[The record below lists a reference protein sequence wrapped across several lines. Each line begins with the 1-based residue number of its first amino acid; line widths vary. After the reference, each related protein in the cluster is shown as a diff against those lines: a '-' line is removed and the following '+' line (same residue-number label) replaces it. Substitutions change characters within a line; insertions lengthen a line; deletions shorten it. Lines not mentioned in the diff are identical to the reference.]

1 MNPVNDEKLTEKA
14 WLAMGAALLR
24 TAERNGA
31 VLTDEARTQ
40 FQSAMT
46 ALAEADT
53 EKSVCAALPATDEAV
68 LAAWKAARL
77 LSENEKAGTPLV
89 LDRDET
95 RHRLYTSR
103 QFAEEAEL
111 ARRFVR
117 AAAAPEKAVAM
128 PEALENAFRERDRSF
143 FERSREAEDD
153 AKRKEW
159 AAGVERQY
167 DAVKRALTHRF
178 SVITGGPGT
187 GKTSTVVRIL
197 TTLLV
202 TAVRDLRM
210 VLTAPT
216 GKAAGRML
224 EAVEEECRAVPAL
237 YAPVIRA
244 LEEKRITAQTIHR
257 LLLTPTESG
266 EKPSEASPLTADVLV
281 VDEASMIDQRL
292 ALRLMRVTDPTVTRV
307 VFLGDKYQLAAVGPG
322 SVFADLT
329 ASSGSLSGVVT
340 EFTYSFRFGDTSSI
354 GRAARA
360 VNQGDADTALLN
372 LPAVTKFAAKDF
384 KGGDEA
390 TGRAYARDR
399 TPPVE
404 KRLAD
409 WIGAALPDFMA
420 AVEKRQNVHEA
431 RDLTERETRRQL
443 DEAMLTAFNESRL
456 LCAQRRGRNSVTTVN
471 AFVAQK
477 VREAARARPDDE
489 FYVGR
494 IIIVRANDRATE
506 LFNGD
511 VGVVTYAENGA
522 GCDVFFGDRYVPAAL
537 LPAHDT
543 GFALTVHQSQGS
555 QFKAVAVVLS
565 DDPASALTT
574 RELLY
579 TGITRAKKR
588 AVVFASEKVIRKAVA
603 TPVRRLGGMAK
614 RLSEA
619 MASAEPCEGSCL
631 GE

>member
-1 MNPVNDEKLTEKA
+1 MNPANDEKLTEKA

-46 ALAEADT
+46 ALAQADT

-68 LAAWKAARL
+68 LEAWKVAGL
-77 LSENEKAGTPLV
+77 LAENEKAGTPLV

-117 AAAAPEKAVAM
+117 AAAVPEKVVAM

-143 FERSREAEDD
+143 FERSREAEDV
-153 AKRKEW
+153 AKRQEW
-159 AAGVERQY
+159 AVGVERQY

-202 TAVRDLRM
+202 TAGRDLRM

-237 YAPVIRA
+237 YAPVVRA

-329 ASSGSLSGVVT
+329 ATTGPLSGVVT

-354 GRAARA
+354 GCAARA
-360 VNQGDADTALLN
+360 VNQGDADTALVN

-384 KGGDEA
+384 KGGEEA

-420 AVEKRQNVHEA
+420 AVEKRRNVHEA

-537 LPAHDT
+537 LPSHDT

-555 QFKAVAVVLS
+555 QFTSVAVVLS

-588 AVVFASEKVIRKAVA
+588 AVVFASERVIRKAVA

-619 MASAEPCEGSCL
+619 MAFVEQQEG
-631 GE
+631 

>member
-1 MNPVNDEKLTEKA
+1 MNPANDEKLTEKA

-46 ALAEADT
+46 ALAQADT

-68 LAAWKAARL
+68 LEVWKAAGL
-77 LSENEKAGTPLV
+77 LAENEKAGTPLV
-89 LDRDET
+89 LDRDEV

-117 AAAAPEKAVAM
+117 AAAAPEKVVAM

-143 FERSREAEDD
+143 FEQSREAEDA
-153 AKRKEW
+153 AKRQEW

-202 TAVRDLRM
+202 TAGRDLRM

-237 YAPVIRA
+237 YAPVVRA

-329 ASSGSLSGVVT
+329 ATTGPLSGVVT

-354 GRAARA
+354 GCAARA
-360 VNQGDADTALLN
+360 VNQGDADTALVN

-384 KGGDEA
+384 KGGEEA

-420 AVEKRQNVHEA
+420 AVEKRRNVHEA

-477 VREAARARPDDE
+477 VREAARARSDDE

-537 LPAHDT
+537 LPSHDT

-555 QFKAVAVVLS
+555 QFKSVAVVLS

-588 AVVFASEKVIRKAVA
+588 AVVFASERVIRKAVA
-603 TPVRRLGGMAK
+603 TPVRRLGGMVK

-619 MASAEPCEGSCL
+619 MASVGQ
-631 GE
+631 

>member
-1 MNPVNDEKLTEKA
+1 MNPANDEKLTEKA

-31 VLTDEARTQ
+31 VLTDEAHTQ
-40 FQSAMT
+40 FQSVMT
-46 ALAEADT
+46 ALAQADT

-68 LAAWKAARL
+68 LQAWKAAGL
-77 LSENEKAGTPLV
+77 LAEKEKAGTPLV
-89 LDRDET
+89 LDRDEV

-117 AAAAPEKAVAM
+117 AAAVPEKAVAM

-153 AKRKEW
+153 TKRKQW
-159 AAGVERQY
+159 AAGVEWQY

-202 TAVRDLRM
+202 TAGRDLRM

-237 YAPVIRA
+237 YAPVVRA

-329 ASSGSLSGVVT
+329 ATTGPLSGVVT

-360 VNQGDADTALLN
+360 VNQGDADTALVN

-384 KGGDEA
+384 KGGEEA
-390 TGRAYARDR
+390 TGSAYARDR

-420 AVEKRQNVHEA
+420 ALENRRNVHEA

-456 LCAQRRGRNSVTTVN
+456 LCAQRQGRNSVTTVN

-537 LPAHDT
+537 LPSHDT

-555 QFKAVAVVLS
+555 QFTSVAVVLS

-588 AVVFASEKVIRKAVA
+588 AVVFASERVIRKAVA
-603 TPVRRLGGMAK
+603 TPVRRLGGMVK

-619 MASAEPCEGSCL
+619 MASVGQ
-631 GE
+631 

>member
-1 MNPVNDEKLTEKA
+1 MNPANDEKLTEKA

-46 ALAEADT
+46 ALAQADT

-68 LAAWKAARL
+68 LEAWKAAGL
-77 LSENEKAGTPLV
+77 LAENEKAGTPLV

-143 FERSREAEDD
+143 FERSREAEDA
-153 AKRKEW
+153 AKRQEW

-167 DAVKRALTHRF
+167 DAVKRALTHRV

-202 TAVRDLRM
+202 TAGRDLRM

-237 YAPVIRA
+237 YAPVVRA

-329 ASSGSLSGVVT
+329 ATTGPLSGVVT

-354 GRAARA
+354 GCAARA
-360 VNQGDADTALLN
+360 VNQGDADTALVN

-384 KGGDEA
+384 KGGEEA

-420 AVEKRQNVHEA
+420 AVEKRRNVHEA

-537 LPAHDT
+537 LPSHDT

-555 QFKAVAVVLS
+555 QFKSVAVVLS
-565 DDPASALTT
+565 DDPVSALTT

-579 TGITRAKKR
+579 TGITQKT
-588 AVVFASEKVIRKAVA
+588 S
-603 TPVRRLGGMAK
+603 
-614 RLSEA
+614 
-619 MASAEPCEGSCL
+619 GSVCV
-631 GE
+631 GKGDP

>member
-1 MNPVNDEKLTEKA
+1 MNPANDEKLTEKA

-46 ALAEADT
+46 ALAQADT

-68 LAAWKAARL
+68 LEAWKVAGL
-77 LSENEKAGTPLV
+77 LAENEKAGTPLV

-117 AAAAPEKAVAM
+117 AAAVPEKVVAM

-143 FERSREAEDD
+143 FERSREAEDV
-153 AKRKEW
+153 AKRQEW
-159 AAGVERQY
+159 AVGVERQY

-202 TAVRDLRM
+202 TAGRDLRM

-237 YAPVIRA
+237 YAPVVRA

-329 ASSGSLSGVVT
+329 ATTGPLSGVVT

-354 GRAARA
+354 GCAARA
-360 VNQGDADTALLN
+360 VNLGDADTALVN

-384 KGGDEA
+384 KGGEEA
-390 TGRAYARDR
+390 TGRAYSRDR

-420 AVEKRQNVHEA
+420 AVEKRRNVHEA

-537 LPAHDT
+537 LPSHDT

-555 QFKAVAVVLS
+555 QFTSVAVVLS
-565 DDPASALTT
+565 DDPVSALTT

-588 AVVFASEKVIRKAVA
+588 AVVFASERVIRKAVA
-603 TPVRRLGGMAK
+603 TPVRRLGDMAK

-619 MASAEPCEGSCL
+619 MAFVEQQEG
-631 GE
+631 

>member
-1 MNPVNDEKLTEKA
+1 MNPANDEKLTEKA

-40 FQSAMT
+40 FQSVMT
-46 ALAEADT
+46 ALAQADT

-68 LAAWKAARL
+68 LQAWKAAGL
-77 LSENEKAGTPLV
+77 LAEKEKAGTPLV
-89 LDRDET
+89 LDRDEV

-117 AAAAPEKAVAM
+117 AAAVPEKAVAM

-153 AKRKEW
+153 TKRQEW

-202 TAVRDLRM
+202 TAGRDLRM

-237 YAPVIRA
+237 YAPVVRA

-266 EKPSEASPLTADVLV
+266 EKPSEASPLSADVLV

-329 ASSGSLSGVVT
+329 ASAGPLSSVVT

-360 VNQGDADTALLN
+360 VNQGDADTALVN

-384 KGGDEA
+384 KGGEEA

-420 AVEKRQNVHEA
+420 AVEKRRNVHEA

-456 LCAQRRGRNSVTTVN
+456 LCAQRRGRNSVTAVN

-477 VREAARARPDDE
+477 VREAARARPEDE

-511 VGVVTYAENGA
+511 VGVVTYTENGV

-555 QFKAVAVVLS
+555 QFKSVAVVLS

-579 TGITRAKKR
+579 TGITRAKER
-588 AVVFASEKVIRKAVA
+588 AVVFASERVIRKAVA
-603 TPVRRLGGMAK
+603 TPVRRLGGMVK

-619 MASAEPCEGSCL
+619 MASVGQ
-631 GE
+631 

>member
-1 MNPVNDEKLTEKA
+1 MNPANDEKLTEKA

-46 ALAEADT
+46 ALAQADT

-68 LAAWKAARL
+68 LEAWKAAGL
-77 LSENEKAGTPLV
+77 LAENEKAGTPLV

-95 RHRLYTSR
+95 CHRLYTSR

-143 FERSREAEDD
+143 FERSREAEDA
-153 AKRKEW
+153 AKRQEW

-202 TAVRDLRM
+202 TAGRDLRM
-210 VLTAPT
+210 VLTAPP
-216 GKAAGRML
+216 GKAAGRLL
-224 EAVEEECRAVPAL
+224 EAGEEECRAVPAL
-237 YAPVIRA
+237 YAPVVRA

-292 ALRLMRVTDPTVTRV
+292 ALRLMRVTDPAVTRV

-329 ASSGSLSGVVT
+329 ATTGPLSGVVT

-354 GRAARA
+354 GCAARA
-360 VNQGDADTALLN
+360 VNQGDADTALVN

-384 KGGDEA
+384 KGGEEA

-420 AVEKRQNVHEA
+420 AVEKRRNVHEA

-537 LPAHDT
+537 LPSHDT

-555 QFKAVAVVLS
+555 QFKSVAVVLS
-565 DDPASALTT
+565 DDPVSALTT

-588 AVVFASEKVIRKAVA
+588 AVVFASERVIRKAVA

-619 MASAEPCEGSCL
+619 MAFVEQQEG
-631 GE
+631 

>member
-1 MNPVNDEKLTEKA
+1 MNPANDEKLTEKA

-46 ALAEADT
+46 ALAQADT

-68 LAAWKAARL
+68 LEVWKVAGL
-77 LSENEKAGTPLV
+77 LAEKEKAGTPLV
-89 LDRDET
+89 LDRDEV

-117 AAAAPEKAVAM
+117 AAAVPEKAVAM

-153 AKRKEW
+153 TKRKEW
-159 AAGVERQY
+159 EAGVERQY

-202 TAVRDLRM
+202 TAGRDLRM

-237 YAPVIRA
+237 YAPVVRA

-329 ASSGSLSGVVT
+329 ATTGPLSGVVT

-360 VNQGDADTALLN
+360 VNQGDADTALVN

-384 KGGDEA
+384 KGGEEA

-420 AVEKRQNVHEA
+420 AVEKRRNVHEA

-456 LCAQRRGRNSVTTVN
+456 LCAQRRGRNSVTAVN

-477 VREAARARPDDE
+477 VRKAARARPDDE

-511 VGVVTYAENGA
+511 VGVVTYAENGV

-555 QFKAVAVVLS
+555 QFKSVAVVLS
-565 DDPASALTT
+565 DDPVSALTT

-588 AVVFASEKVIRKAVA
+588 AVVFASERVIRKAVA

-619 MASAEPCEGSCL
+619 MAFVEQQEG
-631 GE
+631 

>member
-1 MNPVNDEKLTEKA
+1 MNPANDEKLTEKA

-46 ALAEADT
+46 ALAQADT

-68 LAAWKAARL
+68 LEVWKVAGL
-77 LSENEKAGTPLV
+77 LAEKEKAGTPLV
-89 LDRDET
+89 LARDEV

-117 AAAAPEKAVAM
+117 AAAVPEKAVAM

-153 AKRKEW
+153 TKRKEW
-159 AAGVERQY
+159 EAGVERQY

-202 TAVRDLRM
+202 TAGRDLRM

-237 YAPVIRA
+237 YAPVVRA

-329 ASSGSLSGVVT
+329 ATTGPLSGVVT

-360 VNQGDADTALLN
+360 VNQGDADTALVN

-384 KGGDEA
+384 KGGEEA

-420 AVEKRQNVHEA
+420 AVEKRRNVHEA

-456 LCAQRRGRNSVTTVN
+456 LCAQRRGRNSVTAVN

-511 VGVVTYAENGA
+511 VGVVTYAENGV

-555 QFKAVAVVLS
+555 QFKSVAVVLS
-565 DDPASALTT
+565 DDPVSALTT

-588 AVVFASEKVIRKAVA
+588 AVVFASERVIRKAVA

-619 MASAEPCEGSCL
+619 MAFVEQQEG
-631 GE
+631 

>member
-1 MNPVNDEKLTEKA
+1 MNPANDEKLTEKA

-46 ALAEADT
+46 ALAQADT

-68 LAAWKAARL
+68 LEVWKAAGL
-77 LSENEKAGTPLV
+77 LAEKEKAGTPLV
-89 LDRDET
+89 LDRDEV

-117 AAAAPEKAVAM
+117 AAAVPEKAVAM

-153 AKRKEW
+153 TKRKEW
-159 AAGVERQY
+159 EAGVERQY

-202 TAVRDLRM
+202 TAGRDLRM

-237 YAPVIRA
+237 YAPVVRA

-257 LLLTPTESG
+257 LLLPPTESG

-329 ASSGSLSGVVT
+329 ATTGPLSGVVT

-360 VNQGDADTALLN
+360 VNQGDADTALVN

-384 KGGDEA
+384 KGGEEA

-420 AVEKRQNVHEA
+420 AVEKRRNVHEA

-456 LCAQRRGRNSVTTVN
+456 LCAQRRGRNSVTAVN

-511 VGVVTYAENGA
+511 VGVVTYAENGV

-555 QFKAVAVVLS
+555 QFKSVAVVLS
-565 DDPASALTT
+565 DDPVSALTT

-588 AVVFASEKVIRKAVA
+588 AVVFASERVIRKAVA

-619 MASAEPCEGSCL
+619 MAFVEQQEG
-631 GE
+631 

>member
-1 MNPVNDEKLTEKA
+1 MNPANDEKLTEKA

-46 ALAEADT
+46 ALAQADT

-68 LAAWKAARL
+68 LEAWKAAGL
-77 LSENEKAGTPLV
+77 LAENEKAGTPLV
-89 LDRDET
+89 LDRDEV

-117 AAAAPEKAVAM
+117 AAAVPEKVVAM

-143 FERSREAEDD
+143 FERSRNAEDD
-153 AKRKEW
+153 TKRKEW
-159 AAGVERQY
+159 AAGIERQY

-197 TTLLV
+197 TTLLE
-202 TAVRDLRM
+202 TAGRDLRM

-237 YAPVIRA
+237 YAPVVRA

-329 ASSGSLSGVVT
+329 ATTGPLSGVVT

-354 GRAARA
+354 GCAARA
-360 VNQGDADTALLN
+360 VNQGDADTALVN

-384 KGGDEA
+384 KGGEEA

-420 AVEKRQNVHEA
+420 AVEKRRNVHEA

-456 LCAQRRGRNSVTTVN
+456 LCAQRRGRNSVTAVN

-477 VREAARARPDDE
+477 VREAARARPEDE

-537 LPAHDT
+537 LPSHDT

-555 QFKAVAVVLS
+555 QFKSVAVVLS

-588 AVVFASEKVIRKAVA
+588 AVVFASERVIRKAVA
-603 TPVRRLGGMAK
+603 TPVRRLGGMVK

-619 MASAEPCEGSCL
+619 MASVGQ
-631 GE
+631 

>member
-1 MNPVNDEKLTEKA
+1 MNPANDEKLTEKA

-31 VLTDEARTQ
+31 VLTDEARTG
-40 FQSAMT
+40 FLAAMT
-46 ALAEADT
+46 ALAQADM

-68 LAAWKAARL
+68 LEAWKAAGL
-77 LSENEKAGTPLV
+77 LAENEKAGTPLV
-89 LDRDET
+89 LDRDEV

-128 PEALENAFRERDRSF
+128 PESLETAFRERDRSF
-143 FERSREAEDD
+143 FERSREAEDA
-153 AKRKEW
+153 AKRQEW
-159 AAGVERQY
+159 AVGVERQY

-202 TAVRDLRM
+202 TAGRDLRM

-237 YAPVIRA
+237 YAPVVRA

-329 ASSGSLSGVVT
+329 ATTGPLSGVVT

-354 GRAARA
+354 GCAARA
-360 VNQGDADTALLN
+360 VNQGDADTALVN

-384 KGGDEA
+384 KGGEEA
-390 TGRAYARDR
+390 TGRAYSRDR

-420 AVEKRQNVHEA
+420 AVEKRRNVHEA

-537 LPAHDT
+537 LPSHDT

-555 QFKAVAVVLS
+555 QFTSVAVVLS

-588 AVVFASEKVIRKAVA
+588 AVVFASERVIRKAVA

-614 RLSEA
+614 HLSEA
-619 MASAEPCEGSCL
+619 MAFVEQQEG
-631 GE
+631 

>member
-46 ALAEADT
+46 ALAQADT

-68 LAAWKAARL
+68 LEVWKAAGL
-77 LSENEKAGTPLV
+77 LAEKEKAGTPLV
-89 LDRDET
+89 LDRDEV

-128 PEALENAFRERDRSF
+128 PESLETAFRERDRSF
-143 FERSREAEDD
+143 FERSREAADA
-153 AKRKEW
+153 AKRKQW

-202 TAVRDLRM
+202 TAGRDLRM

-237 YAPVIRA
+237 YAPVVRA

-329 ASSGSLSGVVT
+329 ATTGPLSGVVT

-360 VNQGDADTALLN
+360 VNQGDADTALVN

-384 KGGDEA
+384 KGGEEV

-399 TPPVE
+399 TPLVE

-420 AVEKRQNVHEA
+420 AVEKRRNVHEA
-431 RDLTERETRRQL
+431 RDLTERETRQQL

-456 LCAQRRGRNSVTTVN
+456 LCAQRRGRNSVTAVN

-555 QFKAVAVVLS
+555 QFTSVAVVLS
-565 DDPASALTT
+565 DDLVSALTT

-588 AVVFASEKVIRKAVA
+588 AVVFASERGIRKAVA
-603 TPVRRLGGMAK
+603 TPVRRLGGMVK

-619 MASAEPCEGSCL
+619 MASVGKYDN
-631 GE
+631 

>member
-1 MNPVNDEKLTEKA
+1 MNPANDEKLTEKA

-46 ALAEADT
+46 ALAQADT

-68 LAAWKAARL
+68 LEVWKAAGL
-77 LSENEKAGTPLV
+77 LAEKEKAGTPLV
-89 LDRDET
+89 LDRDEV

-117 AAAAPEKAVAM
+117 AAAVPEKAVAM

-153 AKRKEW
+153 TKRKEW
-159 AAGVERQY
+159 EAGVERQY

-202 TAVRDLRM
+202 TAGRDLRM

-237 YAPVIRA
+237 YAPVVRA

-257 LLLTPTESG
+257 LLLTPTDSG

-329 ASSGSLSGVVT
+329 ATTGPLSGVVT

-360 VNQGDADTALLN
+360 VNQGDADTALVN

-384 KGGDEA
+384 KGGEEA

-420 AVEKRQNVHEA
+420 AVEKRRNVHEA

-456 LCAQRRGRNSVTTVN
+456 LCAQRRGRNSVTAVN

-511 VGVVTYAENGA
+511 VGVVTYAENGV

-555 QFKAVAVVLS
+555 QFKSVAVVLS
-565 DDPASALTT
+565 DDPVSALTT

-588 AVVFASEKVIRKAVA
+588 AVVFASERVIRKAVA

-619 MASAEPCEGSCL
+619 MAFVEQQEG
-631 GE
+631 

>member
-1 MNPVNDEKLTEKA
+1 MNPANDEKLTEKA

-40 FQSAMT
+40 FRSAMT
-46 ALAEADT
+46 ALAQADT

-68 LAAWKAARL
+68 LEVWKAAGL
-77 LSENEKAGTPLV
+77 LAEKEKAGTPLV
-89 LDRDET
+89 LDRDEVC
-95 RHRLYTSR
+95 HRLYTSR

-128 PEALENAFRERDRSF
+128 QESLETAFRERDRSF
-143 FERSREAEDD
+143 FERSREAADA
-153 AKRKEW
+153 AKRKQW

-202 TAVRDLRM
+202 TAGRDLRM

-237 YAPVIRA
+237 YAPVVRA

-329 ASSGSLSGVVT
+329 ATTGPLSCVVT

-354 GRAARA
+354 GRAACA
-360 VNQGDADTALLN
+360 VNQGDADTALVN

-384 KGGDEA
+384 KGGEEA

-399 TPPVE
+399 TLPVE

-420 AVEKRQNVHEA
+420 AVEKRRNVYEA

-456 LCAQRRGRNSVTTVN
+456 LCAQRQGRNSVTAVN

-511 VGVVTYAENGA
+511 VGVVTYAENGV

-555 QFKAVAVVLS
+555 QFKSVAVVLS
-565 DDPASALTT
+565 DDPVSALTT

-588 AVVFASEKVIRKAVA
+588 AVVFASERVIRKAVA

-619 MASAEPCEGSCL
+619 MAFVEQQEG
-631 GE
+631 

>member
-1 MNPVNDEKLTEKA
+1 MNPANDEKLTEKA

-31 VLTDEARTQ
+31 VLTDETRTV
-40 FQSAMT
+40 FLAAMT
-46 ALAEADT
+46 ALAQADM

-68 LAAWKAARL
+68 LEAWKAAGL
-77 LSENEKAGTPLV
+77 LAENEKAGTPLV
-89 LDRDET
+89 LDRDEV

-128 PEALENAFRERDRSF
+128 PESLETAFRERDRSF
-143 FERSREAEDD
+143 FERSREAEDV
-153 AKRKEW
+153 AKRQEW
-159 AAGVERQY
+159 AVGVERQY

-202 TAVRDLRM
+202 TAGRDLRM

-237 YAPVIRA
+237 YAPVVRA

-329 ASSGSLSGVVT
+329 ATTGPLSGVVT

-354 GRAARA
+354 GCAARA
-360 VNQGDADTALLN
+360 VNQGDADTALVN

-384 KGGDEA
+384 KGGEEA

-420 AVEKRQNVHEA
+420 AVEKRRNVHEA

-456 LCAQRRGRNSVTTVN
+456 LCAQRRGRNSVTAVN

-477 VREAARARPDDE
+477 VREAARARPEDE

-511 VGVVTYAENGA
+511 VGVVTYTENGA

-537 LPAHDT
+537 LPSHDT

-555 QFKAVAVVLS
+555 QFKSVAVVLS

-588 AVVFASEKVIRKAVA
+588 AVVFASERVIRKAVA
-603 TPVRRLGGMAK
+603 TPVRRLGGMVK

-619 MASAEPCEGSCL
+619 MASVGQ
-631 GE
+631 

>member
-1 MNPVNDEKLTEKA
+1 MNPANDEKLTEKA

-46 ALAEADT
+46 ALAQADT

-68 LAAWKAARL
+68 LEVWKAAGL
-77 LSENEKAGTPLV
+77 LAEKEKAGTPLV
-89 LDRDET
+89 LDRDEVC
-95 RHRLYTSR
+95 HWLYTSR

-128 PEALENAFRERDRSF
+128 PESLETAFRERDRSF
-143 FERSREAEDD
+143 FERSREAADA
-153 AKRKEW
+153 AKRKQW

-202 TAVRDLRM
+202 TAGRDLRM

-237 YAPVIRA
+237 YAPVVRA

-329 ASSGSLSGVVT
+329 ATTGSLSCVVT

-360 VNQGDADTALLN
+360 VNQGDADTALVN

-384 KGGDEA
+384 KGGEEA

-399 TPPVE
+399 TLPVE

-420 AVEKRQNVHEA
+420 AVEKRRNVHEA

-456 LCAQRRGRNSVTTVN
+456 LCAQRQGRNSVTAVN

-511 VGVVTYAENGA
+511 VGVVTYAENGV

-555 QFKAVAVVLS
+555 QFKSVAVVLS
-565 DDPASALTT
+565 DDPVSALTT

-588 AVVFASEKVIRKAVA
+588 AVVFASERVIRKAVA

-619 MASAEPCEGSCL
+619 MAFVEQQEG
-631 GE
+631 

>member
-1 MNPVNDEKLTEKA
+1 MNPANDEKLTEKA

-40 FQSAMT
+40 FQSVMT
-46 ALAEADT
+46 ALAQADT

-68 LAAWKAARL
+68 LQAWKAAGL
-77 LSENEKAGTPLV
+77 LAEKEKAGTPLV
-89 LDRDET
+89 LDRDEV

-103 QFAEEAEL
+103 QFAEEVEL

-143 FERSREAEDD
+143 FERSREAEDA
-153 AKRKEW
+153 AKRQEW

-202 TAVRDLRM
+202 TAGRDLRM

-237 YAPVIRA
+237 YAPVVRA

-329 ASSGSLSGVVT
+329 ATTGPLSGVVT

-354 GRAARA
+354 GCAARA
-360 VNQGDADTALLN
+360 VNQGDADTALVN

-384 KGGDEA
+384 KGGEEA

-399 TPPVE
+399 MSPVE

-420 AVEKRQNVHEA
+420 AVEKRRNVHEA

-456 LCAQRRGRNSVTTVN
+456 LCAQRRGQNSVTTVN

-477 VREAARARPDDE
+477 VRKAARARPDDE

-537 LPAHDT
+537 LPSHDT

-555 QFKAVAVVLS
+555 QFTSVAVVLS

-588 AVVFASEKVIRKAVA
+588 AVVFASERVIRKAVA
-603 TPVRRLGGMAK
+603 TPVRRLGGMVK

-619 MASAEPCEGSCL
+619 MASVGQ
-631 GE
+631 

>member
-1 MNPVNDEKLTEKA
+1 MNPANDEKLTEKA

-31 VLTDEARTQ
+31 VLTDEARAQ

-46 ALAEADT
+46 ALAQADT

-68 LAAWKAARL
+68 LEVWKVAGL
-77 LSENEKAGTPLV
+77 LAEKEKAGTPLV
-89 LDRDET
+89 LDRDEV

-117 AAAAPEKAVAM
+117 AAAVPEKVVAM

-153 AKRKEW
+153 TKRKQW

-202 TAVRDLRM
+202 TAGRDLRM

-237 YAPVIRA
+237 YAPVVRA

-329 ASSGSLSGVVT
+329 ASTEPLSGVVT

-360 VNQGDADTALLN
+360 VNQGDADTALVN

-384 KGGDEA
+384 KGGEEA

-420 AVEKRQNVHEA
+420 AVEKRRNVHEA

-456 LCAQRRGRNSVTTVN
+456 LCAQRRGRNSVTAVN
-471 AFVAQK
+471 AFVVQK

-511 VGVVTYAENGA
+511 VGVVTYAENGV

-555 QFKAVAVVLS
+555 QFKSVAVVLS
-565 DDPASALTT
+565 DDPVSALTT

-588 AVVFASEKVIRKAVA
+588 AVVFASERVIRKAVA

-619 MASAEPCEGSCL
+619 MAFVEQQEG
-631 GE
+631 

>member
-1 MNPVNDEKLTEKA
+1 MNPANDEKLTEKA
-14 WLAMGAALLR
+14 WLAMGEALLR

-46 ALAEADT
+46 ALAQADT

-68 LAAWKAARL
+68 LEVWKAAGL
-77 LSENEKAGTPLV
+77 LAEKEKAGTPLV
-89 LDRDET
+89 LDRDEV

-111 ARRFVR
+111 AWRFVR
-117 AAAAPEKAVAM
+117 AAAVPEKVVAM
-128 PEALENAFRERDRSF
+128 PEALENAFRKRDRSF
-143 FERSREAEDD
+143 FERSRAAEDV
-153 AKRKEW
+153 AKRQEW
-159 AAGVERQY
+159 AVGVERQY

-202 TAVRDLRM
+202 TAGRDLRM

-237 YAPVIRA
+237 YAPVVRA

-307 VFLGDKYQLAAVGPG
+307 VFLGDKYQLAAVGSG

-329 ASSGSLSGVVT
+329 ATTGPLSGVVT

-354 GRAARA
+354 GCAARA
-360 VNQGDADTALLN
+360 VNQGDADTALVN

-384 KGGDEA
+384 KGGEEA

-404 KRLAD
+404 KRLTD

-420 AVEKRQNVHEA
+420 AVEKRRNVHEA

-537 LPAHDT
+537 LPSHDT

-555 QFKAVAVVLS
+555 QFKSVAVVLS
-565 DDPASALTT
+565 DDPVSALTT

-588 AVVFASEKVIRKAVA
+588 AVVFASERVIRKAVA

-619 MASAEPCEGSCL
+619 MAFVEQQEG
-631 GE
+631 

>member
-1 MNPVNDEKLTEKA
+1 MNPANDEKLTEKA

-31 VLTDEARTQ
+31 VLTDEARAQ

-46 ALAEADT
+46 ALAQADT

-68 LAAWKAARL
+68 LEVWKAAGL
-77 LSENEKAGTPLV
+77 LAEKEKAGTPLV
-89 LDRDET
+89 LDRDEV

-117 AAAAPEKAVAM
+117 AAEVPEKAVAM
-128 PEALENAFRERDRSF
+128 PEVLENAFRERDRSF
-143 FERSREAEDD
+143 FERSREAADA
-153 AKRKEW
+153 AKRKQW

-202 TAVRDLRM
+202 TAGRDLRM

-237 YAPVIRA
+237 YAPVVRA

-329 ASSGSLSGVVT
+329 ATTGPLSGVVT

-360 VNQGDADTALLN
+360 VNQGDADTALVN

-384 KGGDEA
+384 KGGEEA

-420 AVEKRQNVHEA
+420 AVEKRRNVHEA

-456 LCAQRRGRNSVTTVN
+456 LCAQRRGRNSVTAVN
-471 AFVAQK
+471 AFVVQK

-511 VGVVTYAENGA
+511 VGVVTYAENGV

-555 QFKAVAVVLS
+555 QFKSVAVVLS
-565 DDPASALTT
+565 DDPVSALTT

-588 AVVFASEKVIRKAVA
+588 AVVFASERVIRKAVA

-619 MASAEPCEGSCL
+619 MAFVEQQEG
-631 GE
+631 

>member
-1 MNPVNDEKLTEKA
+1 MNPANDEKLTEKA

-24 TAERNGA
+24 TVERNGA

-40 FQSAMT
+40 FQSVMT
-46 ALAEADT
+46 ALAQADT

-68 LAAWKAARL
+68 LEVWKAAGL
-77 LSENEKAGTPLV
+77 LAEKEKAGTPLV
-89 LDRDET
+89 LDRDEVC
-95 RHRLYTSR
+95 HRLYTSR

-128 PEALENAFRERDRSF
+128 PESLETAFRERDRSF
-143 FERSREAEDD
+143 FERSREAADA
-153 AKRKEW
+153 AKRKQW

-202 TAVRDLRM
+202 TAGRDLRM

-237 YAPVIRA
+237 YAPVVRA

-257 LLLTPTESG
+257 LLLTTTESG

-329 ASSGSLSGVVT
+329 ATTGPLSGVVT

-360 VNQGDADTALLN
+360 VNQGDADTALVN

-384 KGGDEA
+384 KGGEEA
-390 TGRAYARDR
+390 TGSAYARDR

-420 AVEKRQNVHEA
+420 AVEKRRNVHEA

-456 LCAQRRGRNSVTTVN
+456 LCAQRRGRNSVTAVN

-511 VGVVTYAENGA
+511 VGVVTYAENGV

-555 QFKAVAVVLS
+555 QFKSVAVVLS
-565 DDPASALTT
+565 DDPVSALTT

-588 AVVFASEKVIRKAVA
+588 AVVFASERVIRKAVA

-619 MASAEPCEGSCL
+619 MAFVEQQEG
-631 GE
+631 

>member
-1 MNPVNDEKLTEKA
+1 MNPANDEKLTEKA

-31 VLTDEARTQ
+31 VLTDEARAQ

-46 ALAEADT
+46 ALAQADT

-68 LAAWKAARL
+68 LEVWKVAGL
-77 LSENEKAGTPLV
+77 LAEKEKAGTPLV
-89 LDRDET
+89 LDRDEV

-117 AAAAPEKAVAM
+117 AAAVPEKVVAM

-153 AKRKEW
+153 TKRQEW

-202 TAVRDLRM
+202 TAGRDLRM

-237 YAPVIRA
+237 YAPVVRA

-329 ASSGSLSGVVT
+329 ASTEPLSSVVT

-360 VNQGDADTALLN
+360 VNQGDADTALVN

-384 KGGDEA
+384 KGGEEA

-420 AVEKRQNVHEA
+420 AVEKRRNVHEA

-456 LCAQRRGRNSVTTVN
+456 LCAQRRGRNSVTAVN
-471 AFVAQK
+471 AFVVQK

-511 VGVVTYAENGA
+511 VGVVTYAENGV

-555 QFKAVAVVLS
+555 QFKSVAVVLS
-565 DDPASALTT
+565 DDPVSALTT

-588 AVVFASEKVIRKAVA
+588 AVVFASERVIRKAVA

-619 MASAEPCEGSCL
+619 MAFVEQQEG
-631 GE
+631 

>member
-1 MNPVNDEKLTEKA
+1 MNPANDEKLTEKA

-46 ALAEADT
+46 ALAQADT

-68 LAAWKAARL
+68 LEAWKAAGL
-77 LSENEKAGTPLV
+77 LAENEKAGTPLV
-89 LDRDET
+89 LDRDEV
-95 RHRLYTSR
+95 RQRLYTSR

-128 PEALENAFRERDRSF
+128 PESLETAFRERDRSF
-143 FERSREAEDD
+143 FERSREAEDA
-153 AKRKEW
+153 AKRQEW

-202 TAVRDLRM
+202 TAGRDLRM

-237 YAPVIRA
+237 YAPVVRA

-329 ASSGSLSGVVT
+329 ATTGPLSGVVT

-354 GRAARA
+354 GCAARA
-360 VNQGDADTALLN
+360 VNQGDADTALVN

-384 KGGDEA
+384 KGGEEA

-404 KRLAD
+404 NRLAD

-420 AVEKRQNVHEA
+420 AVEKRRNVHEA

-443 DEAMLTAFNESRL
+443 DEAMLTAFNESRP
-456 LCAQRRGRNSVTTVN
+456 LCAQRQGRNSVTTVN

-555 QFKAVAVVLS
+555 QFTSVAVVLS

-588 AVVFASEKVIRKAVA
+588 AVVFASERVIRKAVA
-603 TPVRRLGGMAK
+603 TPVRRLGGMVK

-619 MASAEPCEGSCL
+619 MASVGQ
-631 GE
+631 

>member
-1 MNPVNDEKLTEKA
+1 MNPANDEKLTEKA

-24 TAERNGA
+24 TVERNGA

-46 ALAEADT
+46 ALAQADT

-68 LAAWKAARL
+68 LEAWKAAGL
-77 LSENEKAGTPLV
+77 LAEKEKAGTPLV
-89 LDRDET
+89 LDRDEV

-117 AAAAPEKAVAM
+117 AAAVPEKAVAM

-153 AKRKEW
+153 TKRKEW
-159 AAGVERQY
+159 EAGVERQY

-202 TAVRDLRM
+202 TAGRDLRM

-237 YAPVIRA
+237 YAPVVRA

-329 ASSGSLSGVVT
+329 ATTGPLSGVVT

-360 VNQGDADTALLN
+360 VNQGDADTALVN

-384 KGGDEA
+384 KGGEEA

-420 AVEKRQNVHEA
+420 AVEKRRNVHEA

-456 LCAQRRGRNSVTTVN
+456 LCAQRRGRNSVTAVN

-511 VGVVTYAENGA
+511 VGVVTYAENGV

-555 QFKAVAVVLS
+555 QFKSVAVVLS
-565 DDPASALTT
+565 DDPVSALTT

-588 AVVFASEKVIRKAVA
+588 AVVFASERVIRKAVA

-619 MASAEPCEGSCL
+619 MAFVEQQEG
-631 GE
+631 

>member
-1 MNPVNDEKLTEKA
+1 M
-14 WLAMGAALLR
+14 
-24 TAERNGA
+24 
-31 VLTDEARTQ
+31 
-40 FQSAMT
+40 
-46 ALAEADT
+46 
-53 EKSVCAALPATDEAV
+53 
-68 LAAWKAARL
+68 
-77 LSENEKAGTPLV
+77 
-89 LDRDET
+89 
-95 RHRLYTSR
+95 
-103 QFAEEAEL
+103 
-111 ARRFVR
+111 
-117 AAAAPEKAVAM
+117 
-128 PEALENAFRERDRSF
+128 
-143 FERSREAEDD
+143 
-153 AKRKEW
+153 
-159 AAGVERQY
+159 
-167 DAVKRALTHRF
+167 
-178 SVITGGPGT
+178 
-187 GKTSTVVRIL
+187 
-197 TTLLV
+197 
-202 TAVRDLRM
+202 
-210 VLTAPT
+210 
-216 GKAAGRML
+216 
-224 EAVEEECRAVPAL
+224 
-237 YAPVIRA
+237 
-244 LEEKRITAQTIHR
+244 
-257 LLLTPTESG
+257 TPTESG

-329 ASSGSLSGVVT
+329 ATTGPLSGVVT

-354 GRAARA
+354 GCAARA
-360 VNQGDADTALLN
+360 VNQGDADTALVN

-384 KGGDEA
+384 KGGEEA
-390 TGRAYARDR
+390 TGRAYSRDR

-409 WIGAALPDFMA
+409 WIGAALPNFMA
-420 AVEKRQNVHEA
+420 AVEKRRNVHEA

-537 LPAHDT
+537 LPSHDT

-555 QFKAVAVVLS
+555 QFTSVAVVLS
-565 DDPASALTT
+565 DDPVSALTT

-588 AVVFASEKVIRKAVA
+588 AVVFASERVIRKAVA

-619 MASAEPCEGSCL
+619 MAFVEQQEG
-631 GE
+631 

>member
-31 VLTDEARTQ
+31 VLTDEAHTA
-40 FQSAMT
+40 FLAAMT
-46 ALAEADT
+46 ALAEADR
-53 EKSVCAALPATDEAV
+53 EKSVCAALPATDESV
-68 LAAWKAARL
+68 LAAWKAAGL
-77 LSENEKAGTPLV
+77 LAENEKAGTPLV

-111 ARRFVR
+111 ARRFVG
-117 AAAAPEKAVAM
+117 AAAAPEQAVAM

-143 FERSREAEDD
+143 FEQSREAADV

-202 TAVRDLRM
+202 TAGRDLRM

-237 YAPVIRA
+237 YAPVVRA

-292 ALRLMRVTDPTVTRV
+292 ALRLMRVTDPTVTRG

-329 ASSGSLSGVVT
+329 VSSGPLSGVVT

-420 AVEKRQNVHEA
+420 AVEKRRMVHEA
-431 RDLTERETRRQL
+431 RDLTEQETRRQL

-511 VGVVTYAENGA
+511 VGVVTYAENGV

-555 QFKAVAVVLS
+555 QFKSVAVVLS

-603 TPVRRLGGMAK
+603 TPGRRLGGMAK

-619 MASAEPCEGSCL
+619 VASGEPCED
-631 GE
+631 

>member
-1 MNPVNDEKLTEKA
+1 MNPANDEKLTEKA

-46 ALAEADT
+46 ALAQADT

-68 LAAWKAARL
+68 LEVWKAAGL
-77 LSENEKAGTPLV
+77 LAEKEKAGTPLV
-89 LDRDET
+89 LDRDEVC
-95 RHRLYTSR
+95 HRLYTSR

-128 PEALENAFRERDRSF
+128 PESLETAFRERDRSF
-143 FERSREAEDD
+143 FERSREAADA
-153 AKRKEW
+153 AKRKQW

-202 TAVRDLRM
+202 TAGRDLRM

-237 YAPVIRA
+237 YAPVVRA

-329 ASSGSLSGVVT
+329 ATTGPLSGVVT

-360 VNQGDADTALLN
+360 VNQGDADTALVN

-384 KGGDEA
+384 KGGEEA

-420 AVEKRQNVHEA
+420 AVEKRRNVHEA

-555 QFKAVAVVLS
+555 QFKSVAVVLS

-603 TPVRRLGGMAK
+603 TPVRRLGGIVK

-619 MASAEPCEGSCL
+619 VASVGKYDS
-631 GE
+631 

>member
-1 MNPVNDEKLTEKA
+1 MNPANDEKLTEKA
-14 WLAMGAALLR
+14 WLAMGEALLR

-46 ALAEADT
+46 ALAQADT

-68 LAAWKAARL
+68 LEVWKAAGL
-77 LSENEKAGTPLV
+77 LAEKEKAGTPLV
-89 LDRDET
+89 LDRDEV

-111 ARRFVR
+111 AWRFVR
-117 AAAAPEKAVAM
+117 AAAVPEKVVAM
-128 PEALENAFRERDRSF
+128 PEALENAFRKRDRSF
-143 FERSREAEDD
+143 FERSREAEDV
-153 AKRKEW
+153 AKRQEW
-159 AAGVERQY
+159 AVGVERQY

-202 TAVRDLRM
+202 TAGRDLRM

-237 YAPVIRA
+237 YAPVVRA

-307 VFLGDKYQLAAVGPG
+307 VFLGDKYQLAAVGSG

-329 ASSGSLSGVVT
+329 ATTGPLSGVVT

-354 GRAARA
+354 GCAARA
-360 VNQGDADTALLN
+360 VNQGDADTALVN

-384 KGGDEA
+384 KGGEEA

-420 AVEKRQNVHEA
+420 AVEKRRNVHEA

-537 LPAHDT
+537 LPSHDT

-555 QFKAVAVVLS
+555 QFKSVAVVLS
-565 DDPASALTT
+565 DDPVSALTT

-588 AVVFASEKVIRKAVA
+588 AVVFASERVIRKAVA

-619 MASAEPCEGSCL
+619 MAFVEQQEG
-631 GE
+631 

>member
-1 MNPVNDEKLTEKA
+1 MNPANDEKLTEKA

-46 ALAEADT
+46 ALAQADT

-68 LAAWKAARL
+68 LEVWKAAGL
-77 LSENEKAGTPLV
+77 LAEKEKAGTPLV
-89 LDRDET
+89 LDRDEVC
-95 RHRLYTSR
+95 HRLYTSR

-128 PEALENAFRERDRSF
+128 PESLETAFRERDRSF
-143 FERSREAEDD
+143 FERSREAADA
-153 AKRKEW
+153 AKRKQW

-202 TAVRDLRM
+202 TAGRDLRM

-292 ALRLMRVTDPTVTRV
+292 ALSLMRVTDPTVTRV

-322 SVFADLT
+322 AVFADLT
-329 ASSGSLSGVVT
+329 ATTGPLSGVVT
-340 EFTYSFRFGDTSSI
+340 EFTYSFRFGDASSI

-360 VNQGDADTALLN
+360 VNQGDADTALVN
-372 LPAVTKFAAKDF
+372 LPAVTKFAAKDL
-384 KGGDEA
+384 KGGEEA

-420 AVEKRQNVHEA
+420 AVEKRRNVHEA

-555 QFKAVAVVLS
+555 QFKSVAVVLS

-603 TPVRRLGGMAK
+603 TPVRRLGGIVK

-619 MASAEPCEGSCL
+619 VASVGKYDS
-631 GE
+631 

>member
-1 MNPVNDEKLTEKA
+1 MNPANDEKLTEKA

-31 VLTDEARTQ
+31 VLTDEARAQ

-46 ALAEADT
+46 ALAQADT

-68 LAAWKAARL
+68 LEVWKAAGL
-77 LSENEKAGTPLV
+77 LAEKEKAGTPLV
-89 LDRDET
+89 LDRDEV

-111 ARRFVR
+111 ALRFVR
-117 AAAAPEKAVAM
+117 TAAVPEKVVAM

-153 AKRKEW
+153 TKRQEW

-202 TAVRDLRM
+202 TAGRDLRM

-329 ASSGSLSGVVT
+329 ATTGPLSGVVT

-360 VNQGDADTALLN
+360 VNQGDADTALVN

-384 KGGDEA
+384 KGGEEA

-420 AVEKRQNVHEA
+420 AVEKRRNVHEA

-456 LCAQRRGRNSVTTVN
+456 LCAQRRGRNSVTAVN

-555 QFKAVAVVLS
+555 QFKSVAVVLS
-565 DDPASALTT
+565 DDPVSALTT

-588 AVVFASEKVIRKAVA
+588 AVVFASERVIRKAVA

-619 MASAEPCEGSCL
+619 MAFVEQQEG
-631 GE
+631 

>member
-1 MNPVNDEKLTEKA
+1 MNPANDEKLTEKA

-46 ALAEADT
+46 ALAQADT

-68 LAAWKAARL
+68 LEVWKAAGL
-77 LSENEKAGTPLV
+77 LAENEKAGTPLV
-89 LDRDET
+89 LDRDEV

-128 PEALENAFRERDRSF
+128 PESLETAFRERDRSF
-143 FERSREAEDD
+143 FERSREAEDA
-153 AKRKEW
+153 AKRQEW

-202 TAVRDLRM
+202 TAGRDLRM

-237 YAPVIRA
+237 YAPVVRA

-329 ASSGSLSGVVT
+329 ATTGPLSGVVT

-354 GRAARA
+354 GCAARA
-360 VNQGDADTALLN
+360 VNQGDADTALVN

-384 KGGDEA
+384 KGGEEA
-390 TGRAYARDR
+390 TGRAYSRDR

-409 WIGAALPDFMA
+409 FMA
-420 AVEKRQNVHEA
+420 AVEKRRNVHEA

-477 VREAARARPDDE
+477 VSEAARARPDDE

-537 LPAHDT
+537 LPSHDT

-555 QFKAVAVVLS
+555 QFTSVAVVLS
-565 DDPASALTT
+565 DDPVSALTT

-588 AVVFASEKVIRKAVA
+588 AVVFASERVIRKAVA

-619 MASAEPCEGSCL
+619 LAFVEQQEG
-631 GE
+631 

>member
-1 MNPVNDEKLTEKA
+1 MNPANDEKLTEKA

-46 ALAEADT
+46 ALAQADT

-68 LAAWKAARL
+68 LEVWKAAGL
-77 LSENEKAGTPLV
+77 LAENEKAGTPLV
-89 LDRDET
+89 LDRDEV

-128 PEALENAFRERDRSF
+128 PESLETAFRERDRSF
-143 FERSREAEDD
+143 FEQSREAEDA
-153 AKRKEW
+153 AKRQEW

-202 TAVRDLRM
+202 TAGRDLRM

-237 YAPVIRA
+237 YAPVVRA

-329 ASSGSLSGVVT
+329 ATTGPLSGVVT

-354 GRAARA
+354 GCAARA
-360 VNQGDADTALLN
+360 VNQGDADTALVN

-384 KGGDEA
+384 KGGEEA

-420 AVEKRQNVHEA
+420 AVEKRRNVHEA

-456 LCAQRRGRNSVTTVN
+456 LCAQRRGRNSVTAVN

-477 VREAARARPDDE
+477 VREAARARPEDE

-511 VGVVTYAENGA
+511 VGVVTYTENGA

-537 LPAHDT
+537 LPSHDT

-555 QFKAVAVVLS
+555 QFKSVAVVLS

-588 AVVFASEKVIRKAVA
+588 AVVFASERVIRKAVA
-603 TPVRRLGGMAK
+603 TPVRRLGGMVK

-619 MASAEPCEGSCL
+619 MASVGQ
-631 GE
+631 

>member
-1 MNPVNDEKLTEKA
+1 MNPANDEKLTEKA
-14 WLAMGAALLR
+14 WLAMGEALLR

-46 ALAEADT
+46 ALAQADT

-68 LAAWKAARL
+68 LEVWKAAGL
-77 LSENEKAGTPLV
+77 LAEKEKAGTPLV
-89 LDRDET
+89 LDRDEV

-111 ARRFVR
+111 AWRFVR
-117 AAAAPEKAVAM
+117 AAAVPEKVVAM
-128 PEALENAFRERDRSF
+128 PEALENAFRKRDRSF
-143 FERSREAEDD
+143 FERSREAEDV
-153 AKRKEW
+153 AKRQEW
-159 AAGVERQY
+159 AVGVERQY

-202 TAVRDLRM
+202 TAGRDLRM

-237 YAPVIRA
+237 YAPVVRA

-329 ASSGSLSGVVT
+329 ATTGPLSGVVT

-354 GRAARA
+354 GCAARA
-360 VNQGDADTALLN
+360 VNQGDADTALVN

-384 KGGDEA
+384 KGGEEA

-404 KRLAD
+404 KRLTD

-420 AVEKRQNVHEA
+420 AVEKRRNVHEA

-537 LPAHDT
+537 LPSHDT

-555 QFKAVAVVLS
+555 QFKSVAVVLS
-565 DDPASALTT
+565 DDPVSVLTT

-588 AVVFASEKVIRKAVA
+588 AVVFASERVIRKAVA

-619 MASAEPCEGSCL
+619 MAFVEQQEG
-631 GE
+631 

>member
-1 MNPVNDEKLTEKA
+1 MKPMNDEKLTEKA
-14 WLAMGAALLR
+14 WQAMGAALLR

-31 VLTDEARTQ
+31 VLTDDARMQ
-40 FQSAMT
+40 FSHAMT

-53 EKSVCAALPATDEAV
+53 EKSVCAALPETDAAV
-68 LAAWKAARL
+68 LEEWKTAGL
-77 LSENEKAGTPLV
+77 LAENQKVGTPLI
-89 LDRDET
+89 LDRDT
-95 RHRLYTSR
+95 PLNRLYTSR
-103 QFAEEAEL
+103 QFAEESEL
-111 ARRFVR
+111 AQRFVG
-117 AAAAPEKAVAM
+117 AAASPSEAATM
-128 PEALENAFRERDRSF
+128 PEALEKAFRDRDRSF
-143 FERSREAEDD
+143 FEQTRASEDPD
-153 AKRKEW
+153 KRNEW

-202 TAVRDLRM
+202 TAGRDLRM

-224 EAVEEECRAVPAL
+224 EAVEEECRAVPTL

-244 LEEKRITAQTIHR
+244 LEDKRITAQTIHR
-257 LLLTPTESG
+257 LLLTPTENG

-292 ALRLMRVTDPTVTRV
+292 ALRLMRVIDPTVTRV

-329 ASSGSLSGVVT
+329 APAGVLSRVVT
-340 EFTYSFRFGDTSSI
+340 EFTYSFRFGDTSAI
-354 GRAARA
+354 GCAARA
-360 VNQGDADTALLN
+360 VNAGDEDQALEN
-372 LPAVTKFAAKDF
+372 LPVVTKFTVKDF
-384 KGGDEA
+384 KAGGEM
-390 TGRAYARDR
+390 TGRAYSRNR
-399 TPPVE
+399 TTPVE

-409 WIGAALPDFMA
+409 WIDAALPGFLE
-420 AVEKRQNVHEA
+420 AVRQRRAVHEA
-431 RDLTERETRRQL
+431 HDLAEPESRREL
-443 DEAMLTAFNESRL
+443 DAAMLAAFNESRL
-456 LCAQRRGRNSVTTVN
+456 LCAQRRGRNSVTAVN
-471 AFVAQK
+471 AWVADK
-477 VREAARARPDDE
+477 VKEAAGARADDE

-494 IIIVRANDRATE
+494 IVIVRANDRATE

-511 VGVVTYAENGA
+511 IGVVTYGEGDS

-543 GFALTVHQSQGS
+543 GFALTVHQSQGA
-555 QFKAVAVVLS
+555 QFKSVAVVLS
-565 DDPASALTT
+565 DDPDSALTT

-579 TGITRAKKR
+579 TGITRAKKQ

-619 MASAEPCEGSCL
+619 MTAAESSEG
-631 GE
+631 